1 MSTDTDAP
9 VLSVRDLHVAF
20 GSEAGRVEAV
30 RGLSF
35 DVAPATTLAI
45 VGESGSGKSVSA
57 LAVLGLLPASAE
69 VRGSVTV
76 SDREL
81 IGLGDKEMSAVR
93 GREISMIFQDPLSSL
108 TPVFT
113 VGAQIVEALQAHQ
126 DIGRRAATERAIE
139 LLDLVGIPDP
149 IRRSTSFPHEL
160 SGGMRQR
167 VMMAMAIA
175 NDPAV
180 IIADEAT
187 TALDVTIQAQILDLL
202 ATARAETG
210 AAMVLIT
217 HDLGVVAGTADD
229 VIVMYGGRAV
239 ERAAVDPLFS
249 EPRMPYTIGLLGAM
263 PRVDRLTESLT
274 PIPGSPPVLIDP
286 PDACQ
291 FAPRCPIAVD
301 DCHHGEPPLTAVA
314 PDSAPGAAHDTAHAA
329 ACIRVEEIAPDG
341 TIDGRPVFDDPGLPA
356 HTPPSDRT
364 DEMLLEVTGLRKE
377 FPLTRGMLRR
387 RVGTVRAVDGIS
399 FGIRRGETFAIVGES
414 GSGKSTALLEVMDFA
429 QPAGVVRL
437 SGTDPSSLSRR
448 AARVLRRDMSIVF
461 QDPSEALDPRFTAFD
476 IVAEPLRALGLSRA
490 DTDTR
495 VTGLLR
501 RVGLDPAHA
510 DRYPS
515 AFSGGQRQRLAI
527 ARALA
532 TDPRLIILD
541 EPLSALDVSVQ
552 ADIVNLIRR
561 LQADGDVS
569 YLVVAHDLSVIR
581 HMADRVAVMYLGR
594 FVEFGSTAQ
603 VFESPAHPYT
613 QALLS
618 AVPIPDPRAERAR
631 SPIVLRGELP
641 SPAEEIAGCAFA
653 GRCPLHLTLPDA
665 DRDRCRSEVPAV
677 RETAPGHGAACHFTD
692 RMPVSAEVDR

>member
-1 MSTDTDAP
+1 MSEGGVSP
-9 VLSVRDLHVAF
+9 VLSVRDLHVSF

-35 DVAPATTLAI
+35 DVTPSATLAV

-57 LAVLGLLPASAE
+57 LAVLGLLPETAV
-69 VRGSVTV
+69 VRGSV
-76 SDREL
+76 SLSGREL
-81 IGLGDKEMSAVR
+81 IGLGDKAMSDVR

-108 TPVFT
+108 TPVFS

-126 DIGRRAATERAIE
+126 DITRKAATARAVE

-149 IRRSTSFPHEL
+149 ARRVSAFPHEL

-167 VMMAMAIA
+167 VMIAMAIA

-180 IIADEAT
+180 IIADEPT
-187 TALDVTIQAQILDLL
+187 TALDVTIQAQILSLL
-202 ATARAETG
+202 RTARDETG

-229 VIVMYGGRAV
+229 VVVMYGGRAV
-239 ERAAVDPLFS
+239 ERAAVDPLFAA
-249 EPRMPYTIGLLGAM
+249 PRMPYTIGLLGAM
-263 PRVDRLTESLT
+263 PRVDRVSHALT
-274 PIPGSPPVLIDP
+274 PIPGTPPMLIDP
-286 PDACQ
+286 ADACQ

-301 DCHHGEPPLTAVA
+301 GCRSGEPALEPVD
-314 PDSAPGAAHDTAHAA
+314 PPGRPGTPEHLA
-329 ACIRVEEIAPDG
+329 ACIRSAEISVEG
-341 TIDGRPVFDDPGLPA
+341 TIDGSPVFGVPDIQEDDRGEVGSGARPVVL
-356 HTPPSDRT
+356 S
-364 DEMLLEVTGLRKE
+364 VTGLRKE
-377 FPLTRGMLRR
+377 FALTTGLLRR
-387 RVGTVRAVDGIS
+387 RVGTVRAVDGVS
-399 FGIRRGETFAIVGES
+399 FDIRQGETLAIVGES
-414 GSGKSTALLEVMDFA
+414 GSGKSTTLLEVMDFA
-429 QPAGVVRL
+429 QPSGVVRIA
-437 SGTDPSSLSRR
+437 GTDPAELSRR
-448 AARVLRRDMSIVF
+448 GARVLRRDLSIVF

-476 IVAEPLRALGLSRA
+476 IVAEPLRALGLSRG
-490 DTDTR
+490 DTAER

-532 TDPRLIILD
+532 TDPKLIILD

-561 LQADGDVS
+561 LQADGNVS
-569 YLVVAHDLSVIR
+569 YLVVAHDLSVVR

-594 FVEFGSTAQ
+594 FVETGPTAA
-603 VFESPAHPYT
+603 VFDDPAHPYT

-618 AVPIPDPRAERAR
+618 AVPVPDPRVERAR
-631 SPIVLRGELP
+631 TPIVLRGEQP
-641 SPAEEIAGCAFA
+641 SPSAEISGCAFA
-653 GRCPLHLTLPDA
+653 GRCPLYLTLGESEQG
-665 DRDRCRSEVPAV
+665 RCRGEVPDLRTSA
-677 RETAPGHGAACHFTD
+677 TDQQAACHFSE
-692 RMPVSAEVDR
+692 RMPVSREVS

>member
-1 MSTDTDAP
+1 MTAGTETGAP

-57 LAVLGLLPASAE
+57 LAVLGLLPGSAD
-69 VRGSVTV
+69 VRGSVTMNG
-76 SDREL
+76 REL
-81 IGLGDKEMSAVR
+81 IGLTDTEMSSVR

-126 DIGRRAATERAIE
+126 SIGRRAATDRAID

-149 IRRSTSFPHEL
+149 IRRSTSYPHEL

-167 VMMAMAIA
+167 VMIAMAIA

-180 IIADEAT
+180 IIADEPT

-239 ERAAVDPLFS
+239 ERAAVDPLFD

-263 PRVDRLTESLT
+263 PRVDRVTESLT

-291 FAPRCPIAVD
+291 FAPRCPIVVD
-301 DCHHGEPPLTAVA
+301 DCRHGEPPLAAVT
-314 PDSAPGAAHDTAHAA
+314 PGAAHDA
-329 ACIRVEEIAPDG
+329 ACIRLGEIAADG
-341 TIDGRPVFDDPGLPA
+341 TVDGRPVFDDPGLPP
-356 HTPPSDRT
+356 HSTPTDRSD
-364 DEMLLEVTGLRKE
+364 EVLLEVTGLRKE
-377 FPLTRGMLRR
+377 FPLTKGLLRR
-387 RVGTVRAVDGIS
+387 RIGTVRAVDGIS

-414 GSGKSTALLEVMDFA
+414 GSGKSTTLLEVMDFA
-429 QPAGVVRL
+429 QPPGVVRL

-461 QDPSEALDPRFTAFD
+461 QDPAEALDPRFTAFD
-476 IVAEPLRALGLSRA
+476 IVSEPLRALGLSRSE
-490 DTDTR
+490 TDDR
-495 VTGLLR
+495 VARLLR

-594 FVEFGSTAQ
+594 FVEFGSTAE

-618 AVPIPDPRAERAR
+618 AVPIPDPHAERAR

-641 SPAEEIAGCAFA
+641 SPSEEIVGCAFA
-653 GRCPLHLTLPDA
+653 GRCPLHQRLPES
-665 DRDRCRSEVPAV
+665 DRVVCRTEVPMI
-677 RETAPGHGAACHFTD
+677 RETDSGHGSACHFTD
-692 RMPVSAEVDR
+692 RMPVSGGDDR